1 MIKAEREGFEP
12 PIPKG
17 YTAFRVQRIQP
28 DSAISPYYVLNYI
41 EEIIISLTESQ
52 RAELTEY
59 LETIL
64 DLYSEDEYEEMVE
77 NIVYHY
83 CKRKYNIE
91 KEESVKA
98 FYEIVDE
105 LKL

>member
-1 MIKAEREGFEP
+1 
-12 PIPKG
+12 
-17 YTAFRVQRIQP
+17 
-28 DSAISPYYVLNYI
+28 VLNYI